1 MMAKNFHLTKE
12 GVNELEKERDEL
24 KVRRLVVAE
33 KLKSAKEMGD
43 LSENSDWASAQDE
56 YKFIEGR
63 LDEIEHILQNAI
75 IIKSPKGTNVIQL
88 GSRVTLQQ
96 NGKNY
101 SYSIVGSLESNPEA
115 GKISDESPIGKALMG
130 KKVGENAQIKTPAG
144 LSAFKIT
151 KIA

>member
-12 GVNELEKERDEL
+12 GIGELEKEQEEL
-24 KVRRLVVAE
+24 MVRRIEVAE
-33 KLKSAKEMGD
+33 KLKAAKEMGD

-56 YKFIEGR
+56 FKFIEGR
-63 LDEIEHILQNAI
+63 LDEIQHILQNAV
-75 IIKSPKGTNVIQL
+75 IIKSPKGTKVIQL
-88 GSRVTLQQ
+88 GSTVTLQQ
-96 NGKNY
+96 NGKNI
-101 SYSIVGSLESNPEA
+101 SYSIVGSLESNPED

-130 KKVGENAQIKTPAG
+130 KKVGENAQIKTPVG

>member
-1 MMAKNFHLTKE
+1 MAKNFHLTKE
-12 GVNELEKERDEL
+12 GVGELEKERDEL

-33 KLKSAKEMGD
+33 KLKAAKEMGD
-43 LSENSDWASAQDE
+43 LSENSDWSSAQDE

-63 LDEIEHILQNAI
+63 LDEIEHVLQNAT
-75 IIKSPKGTNVIQL
+75 IIKSPKGTKVIQL
-88 GSRVTLQQ
+88 GSTVTVQQ
-96 NGKNY
+96 NGKNF
-101 SYSIVGSLESNPEA
+101 SYSIVGSLESNPED

-130 KKVGENAQIKTPAG
+130 KKVGESAQIKTPAG

>member
-12 GVNELEKERDEL
+12 GLGELEKERDEL
-24 KVRRLVVAE
+24 KVRRLAVAE
-33 KLKSAKEMGD
+33 KLKAAKEMGD

-63 LDEIEHILQNAI
+63 VDEIEHILQNAT
-75 IIKSPKGTNVIQL
+75 IIKSPKGTKVIQL
-88 GSRVTLQQ
+88 GSTVTVQQ
-96 NGKNY
+96 NGKNF
-101 SYSIVGSLESNPEA
+101 SYSIVGSLESNPED

-130 KKVGENAQIKTPAG
+130 KKVGESAQIKTPAG